1 MTPTQVYNLRNHY
14 FFEILLASV
23 NMLLSLTLL
32 QIVFVGGEESLFWYS
47 KDVNL
52 IAPNYLPEARKEN
65 RRLAVVIDGRK
76 VMTAP

>member
-1 MTPTQVYNLRNHY
+1 
-14 FFEILLASV
+14 
-23 NMLLSLTLL
+23 MLLSLTLL